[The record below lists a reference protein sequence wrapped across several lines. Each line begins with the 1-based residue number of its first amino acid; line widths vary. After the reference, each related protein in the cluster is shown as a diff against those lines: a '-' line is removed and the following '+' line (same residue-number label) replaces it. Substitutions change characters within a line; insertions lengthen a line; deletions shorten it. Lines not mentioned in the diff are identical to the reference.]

1 MYTKNMIDLYKPD
14 IMLAASPYPAV
25 DKNWLTFLQRVAWDF
40 NATPGR
46 KAKIVRRKGNT
57 YTLSVNEFKYSEECL
72 CNDCMEF
79 TYAYKGDPSV
89 L

>member
-1 MYTKNMIDLYKPD
+1 MFTKNMIDLYKPD
-14 IMLAASPYPAV
+14 IMLADSPYPKI
-25 DKNWLTFLQRVAWDF
+25 DKNWLKFLYRMTWHF

-46 KAKIVRRKGNT
+46 KAKVVRRRGNT
-57 YTLSVNEFKYSEECL
+57 YTLSVNEFKYSEDCL

-89 L
+89 V